1 MADVIRDGPMFVRA
15 VTSAATDP
23 VMAVEEVAAQVNVDD
38 SCFALAFVSGGQD
51 IATIARE
58 LDHRLGGMPVFGCSS
73 AGQITGQ
80 GYETDVLLLL
90 VFPKQH
96 FRCSSIL
103 IEPLA
108 PLSTTAIAEQVQRHS
123 GKFRHTAGWNRL
135 GLVFTDGLSRQE
147 DLLVA
152 TLEAVLDDLPIFGG
166 SAGDALEFEQ
176 TFVLQGGQAYCN
188 AAVLLLLE
196 TDLPFTG
203 IGFDHFLPAET
214 QIVITD
220 ADPDA
225 RKVFE
230 INGAPA
236 ASEYARLVGCPVQEL
251 SPQVFAENPLLVE
264 YRNHHYVR
272 AISDADDAGALSFL
286 AAIDDGL
293 VMRLGRGQE
302 IIETL
307 RSGLHI
313 RDTHGVRP
321 DFILGFDCVLR
332 KLEIEQKQL
341 GRPVSDILCDERVFG
356 FNTFGEQQG
365 GVHMNQTFV
374 GIAFFK
380 PAKGTLH

>member
-1 MADVIRDGPMFVRA
+1 MTRQCPSFVRA
-15 VTSAATDP
+15 VTSSETDP
-23 VMAVEEVAAQVNVDD
+23 IAAVNEVAAQVNPAD

-51 IATIARE
+51 IAEIARA
-58 LDHRLGGMPVFGCSS
+58 LDEKLGGMPVFGCSS
-73 AGQITGQ
+73 AGQITEK

-103 IEPLA
+103 IEPLT
-108 PLSTTAIAEQVQRHS
+108 PLSNTAIAAEVQRQS

-135 GLVFTDGLSRQE
+135 GLVFTDGLCRQE

-166 SAGDALEFEQ
+166 SAGDRLLFEK
-176 TFVLQGGQAYCN
+176 TFVLQGGKAYSN

-236 ASEYARLVGCPVQEL
+236 AAEYARLVGCPVRDL

-272 AISDADDAGALSFL
+272 AISDADEEGALSFL

-313 RDTHGVRP
+313 RDRHGKRP

-341 GRPVSDILCDERVFG
+341 GRPVSAILSEERVLG

-374 GIAFFK
+374 GVAFFQ
-380 PAKGTLH
+380 PAERDLH